1 MSSPSNPPACVPSPA
16 RVQSHMADLTTPP
29 LSFWSS
35 QSFLRNPEASSSPSS
50 SSPSPLIPGHS
61 PKQVP
66 YDYPHVLLSSR
77 LDSGTIFS
85 TRTDG
90 CEDPHGL
97 WHHRLAA
104 VPVPHAHVKFQSY
117 PASAYLP
124 QTSFAYRHR
133 YNTAPSSDH
142 SEGTDIGFDDDIRS
156 GRDDYLSDQDDQMD
170 DGFSFSE
177 LGIQTMSFRTSAER
191 GRWRTDPIPQ
201 RPLSSK
207 TYEPAASEQSLGL
220 MVSRQTSELVPS
232 ILKQICPDKQ
242 EQCDT
247 KPEVIS
253 ALSSPL
259 PTSPLVLSGHRM
271 GEESELPSLTSDRE
285 SSMDVDEPVSELLTP
300 SSPLLPSSPP
310 FSSSPVCSLLT
321 SAPSAVYAQ
330 AQARPEMPLPSASSR
345 FSSPAYPP
353 PFLSSPLSPISSEIE
368 EEFDIDVDGK
378 QTALFGID
386 EQETGSCDDISTVMT
401 QDPSKNKQTRQSSIS
416 VNYSV
421 HQKECNYSF
430 VNSAGFRFQLDS
442 HATRI

>member
-1 MSSPSNPPACVPSPA
+1 MSSPSNPPAGVPCPA
-16 RVQSHMADLTTPP
+16 RVQSHMADLTAPP
-29 LSFWSS
+29 LSFWLS

-50 SSPSPLIPGHS
+50 SSPSPLIPGHN
-61 PKQVP
+61 PKQVS
-66 YDYPHVLLSSR
+66 YDYPHVLLSPR
-77 LDSGTIFS
+77 LDSRTIFS

-133 YNTAPSSDH
+133 YNTASSSDH

-156 GRDDYLSDQDDQMD
+156 GRDDYLSDQDD

-177 LGIQTMSFRTSAER
+177 LGTQTMSFRTSAER
-191 GRWRTDPIPQ
+191 GRWRTDPIPL

-207 TYEPAASEQSLGL
+207 TYEPAASERSLSP
-220 MVSRQTSELVPS
+220 MVSRQISEPASS
-232 ILKQICPDKQ
+232 IPKPMCPDKQ
-242 EQCDT
+242 EQCDS

-253 ALSSPL
+253 ALPSPL

-271 GEESELPSLTSDRE
+271 GEESELPSLTSDRD

-310 FSSSPVCSLLT
+310 FSSSPVCSLIP
-321 SAPSAVYAQ
+321 SAPSAVYV
-330 AQARPEMPLPSASSR
+330 QARLETPLPSASSR
-345 FSSPAYPP
+345 FSSPAR
-353 PFLSSPLSPISSEIE
+353 FLSSPLSPISSEIE
-368 EEFDIDVDGK
+368 EEFDIDVNGK
-378 QTALFGID
+378 QTILFGID
-386 EQETGSCDDISTVMT
+386 EQETGSCDNVGTAMA
-401 QDPSKNKQTRQSSIS
+401 QDPSKDKQTRQSSIS
-416 VNYSV
+416 VSYSA

-430 VNSAGFRFQLDS
+430 VKSAEFGFGLDS
-442 HATRI
+442 HATCI